1 MTVADPS
8 LAGPEKGSPAGVV
21 ALALLVALAT
31 ASAALA
37 QSPPAKV
44 FNPDISAIGNFLA
57 IAGHNTVDNQ
67 SSLSMRE
74 SEVGLQ
80 AVVDPYA
87 RADFFISFGTDP
99 AQVVIEEG
107 YITFL
112 NIPGELL

>member
-1 MTVADPS
+1 MFLPS
-8 LAGPEKGSPAGVV
+8 GRHSPVRGTAAALVL
-21 ALALLVALAT
+21 ALASALVFIFAPL
-31 ASAALA
+31 SGALA

-67 SSLSMRE
+67 PSFSMRE

-99 AQVVIEEG
+99 GQE
-107 YITFL
+107 TCS
-112 NIPGELL
+112 